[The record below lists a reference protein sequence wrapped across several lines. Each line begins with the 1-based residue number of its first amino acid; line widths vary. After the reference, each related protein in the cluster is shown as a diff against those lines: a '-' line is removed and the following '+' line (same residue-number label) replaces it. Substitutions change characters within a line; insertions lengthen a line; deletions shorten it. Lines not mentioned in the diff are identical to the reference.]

1 MTASAQHAPPWRA
14 VFAGTRGR
22 LTIGLLLLE
31 ALVAVEIMVVA
42 TILPAVEADLH
53 GLKLY
58 GWIYASLT
66 LASIGSVPIAGRM
79 TDRLGPRPI
88 LAISIVFYVGGLV
101 LAATAPTMFILVL
114 ARFVQ
119 GIGGGGLY
127 TVSLGTVAKTYP
139 QDIRPRVM
147 ALLASM
153 WILPGLIG
161 PPIGAL
167 INAAVGWR
175 WVFVAPLP
183 VIMLAAALVMPAL
196 RNVQTSGE
204 RSSLPIA
211 ASLVLMLG
219 AGALLAGLTY
229 LTVWSVPLVV
239 LGLAVTIPALR
250 RITPPGT
257 LVARRGLPA
266 ASAAAF
272 LASAAF
278 FAVDGFVTLMLTQT
292 RGLSVGV
299 AGIVLTCSA
308 LAWALGSWWQSRVA
322 QRLGTRWLTTFGAL
336 LIAAGGAVVAV
347 GLLDVPLVVPYV
359 GWAIGSVGMGIVF
372 PTIPLSV
379 MRVAT
384 EGREAAELSST
395 ILMDY
400 LGVGIGAGLGG
411 VCIALA
417 DAGTISLEAGLAG
430 AFGLGVI
437 FALVLALVGRR
448 LPVARHVP
456 EAVAPHDEHE
466 KESPIRPTGMTS
478 SS

>member
-1 MTASAQHAPPWRA
+1 MATSAQQAPPWRA
-14 VFAGTRGR
+14 VFAGARGR
-22 LTIGLLLLE
+22 LTVGLLILE
-31 ALVAVEIMVVA
+31 ALVAIEIMVVA
-42 TILPAVEADLH
+42 TILPAVQADLH

-58 GWIYASLT
+58 GWIYAALT
-66 LASIGSVPIAGRM
+66 LASLGTVPIAGHL

-88 LAISIVFYVGGLV
+88 LGISIAFYIGGLV
-101 LAATAPTMFILVL
+101 LAATAPTMFILVV

-119 GIGGGGLY
+119 GIGGGGMY

-139 QDIRPRVM
+139 KDIRPRVM

-153 WILPGLIG
+153 WILPGLVG

-183 VIMLAAALVMPAL
+183 LIVLAAALVLPAL
-196 RNVQTSGE
+196 RNVQASEE
-204 RSSLPIA
+204 RSSLPVA
-211 ASLVLMLG
+211 ASLVLMVG
-219 AGALLAGLTY
+219 VGALLAGLTEPSI
-229 LTVWSVPLVV
+229 WSGPLVV
-239 LGLAVTIPALR
+239 LGLAISIPALR
-250 RITPPGT
+250 RITPRGT
-257 LVARRGLPA
+257 LVARQGLPA
-266 ASAAAF
+266 ASAGAF

-278 FAVDGFVTLMLTQT
+278 FGIDGFVTLMLTQV

-322 QRLGTRWLTTFGAL
+322 ERLGTRWLTTFGAL
-336 LIAAGGAVVAV
+336 LVAAGGAIVAI

-411 VCIALA
+411 ACIALA

-430 AFGLGVI
+430 AFGLGVG
-437 FALVLALVGRR
+437 FALILALVGRR
-448 LPVARHVP
+448 LPDARHVP
-456 EAVAPHDEHE
+456 EAVTRTTNMRGNLPSAPQA
-466 KESPIRPTGMTS
+466 
-478 SS
+478 

>member
-1 MTASAQHAPPWRA
+1 
-14 VFAGTRGR
+14 
-22 LTIGLLLLE
+22 
-31 ALVAVEIMVVA
+31 
-42 TILPAVEADLH
+42 
-53 GLKLY
+53 
-58 GWIYASLT
+58 
-66 LASIGSVPIAGRM
+66 M

-88 LAISIVFYVGGLV
+88 LAISIVFYVAGLV
-101 LAATAPTMFILVL
+101 LAATAPTMFILVV

-139 QDIRPRVM
+139 RDIRPRVM

-153 WILPGLIG
+153 WILPGLVG

-175 WVFVAPLP
+175 SVFVAPLP
-183 VIMLAAALVMPAL
+183 VIVLAAALVMPAL
-196 RNVQTSGE
+196 RNVSASGE

-219 AGALLAGLTY
+219 AGA
-229 LTVWSVPLVV
+229 
-239 LGLAVTIPALR
+239 
-250 RITPPGT
+250 
-257 LVARRGLPA
+257 ARRPDGPVRVERPARGARPCGLDPCAPQDHA
-266 ASAAAF
+266 AGHPRRPSRDAGGVRGRVPRVGGVLRHRRVRHADAH
-272 LASAAF
+272 ADPR
-278 FAVDGFVTLMLTQT
+278 AVG
-292 RGLSVGV
+292 RGG
-299 AGIVLTCSA
+299 GIVLTCSA

-322 QRLGTRWLTTFGAL
+322 ERLGTRWLTTFGAL
-336 LIAAGGAVVAV
+336 LIAAGGAIVAV

-430 AFGLGVI
+430 AFGLGVT

-448 LPVARHVP
+448 LPDVRHVP
-456 EAVAPHDEHE
+456 EPVAQRGKDE
-466 KESPIRPTGMTS
+466 ESLPTHRPS
-478 SS
+478 LRRR

>member
-1 MTASAQHAPPWRA
+1 
-14 VFAGTRGR
+14 
-22 LTIGLLLLE
+22 
-31 ALVAVEIMVVA
+31 
-42 TILPAVEADLH
+42 
-53 GLKLY
+53 
-58 GWIYASLT
+58 
-66 LASIGSVPIAGRM
+66 
-79 TDRLGPRPI
+79 
-88 LAISIVFYVGGLV
+88 
-101 LAATAPTMFILVL
+101 
-114 ARFVQ
+114 
-119 GIGGGGLY
+119 
-127 TVSLGTVAKTYP
+127 
-139 QDIRPRVM
+139 
-147 ALLASM
+147 
-153 WILPGLIG
+153 
-161 PPIGAL
+161 
-167 INAAVGWR
+167 
-175 WVFVAPLP
+175 
-183 VIMLAAALVMPAL
+183 
-196 RNVQTSGE
+196 VQTSGE

-219 AGALLAGLTY
+219 AGALLAGLTD
-229 LTVWSVPLVV
+229 LSVWSGPLVV
-239 LGLAVTIPALR
+239 LGLAVAIPALR
-250 RITPPGT
+250 RITPRGT

-278 FAVDGFVTLMLTQT
+278 FGIDGFVTLMLTQT

-322 QRLGTRWLTTFGAL
+322 ERLGTRWLTTLGAL
-336 LIAAGGAVVAV
+336 LIAAGGAIVGV
-347 GLLDVPLVVPYV
+347 GLLDVPLVVPYA

-448 LPVARHVP
+448 LPDARQAP
-456 EAVAPHDEHE
+456 EAVAPEDEHE
-466 KESPIRPTGMTS
+466 NESPIRPSGMTS

>member
-1 MTASAQHAPPWRA
+1 MPEASNRTTPPPWRA
-14 VFAGTRGR
+14 VFAGARGR

-31 ALVAVEIMVVA
+31 VLVAIEIMVVA

-58 GWIYASLT
+58 GWIYAALT
-66 LASIGSVPIAGRM
+66 LASLGTVPIAGKL

-88 LAISIVFYVGGLV
+88 LGVSIAFYVGGLV
-101 LAATAPTMFILVL
+101 LAATAPTMFILVV

-175 WVFVAPLP
+175 WVFAAPLP
-183 VIMLAAALVMPAL
+183 VIVIAAALVMPAL
-196 RNVQTSGE
+196 RTVQTSGE

-211 ASLVLMLG
+211 ASLVLMVG
-219 AGALLAGLTY
+219 AGALLAGLTD
-229 LTVWSVPLVV
+229 LSAWSVPLVL
-239 LGLAVTIPALR
+239 LGLAITIPALR
-250 RITPPGT
+250 RITPRGT

-278 FAVDGFVTLMLTQT
+278 FAIDGFVTLMLTQV

-308 LAWALGSWWQSRVA
+308 IAWAAGSWWQSRVA
-322 QRLGTRWLTTFGAL
+322 GRLGTRWLTTFGAL
-336 LIAAGGAVVAV
+336 LIASGGTVLAV

-359 GWAIGSVGMGIVF
+359 GWAIGSVGMGIVW

-379 MRVAT
+379 MGEAT

-430 AFGLGVI
+430 AFSLGVA

-448 LPVARHVP
+448 LPDPRRVP
-456 EAVAPHDEHE
+456 EPIAPQGIGGP
-466 KESPIRPTGMTS
+466 ESPVRRT
-478 SS
+478 

>member
-1 MTASAQHAPPWRA
+1 
-14 VFAGTRGR
+14 
-22 LTIGLLLLE
+22 
-31 ALVAVEIMVVA
+31 
-42 TILPAVEADLH
+42 
-53 GLKLY
+53 
-58 GWIYASLT
+58 
-66 LASIGSVPIAGRM
+66 
-79 TDRLGPRPI
+79 
-88 LAISIVFYVGGLV
+88 
-101 LAATAPTMFILVL
+101 
-114 ARFVQ
+114 
-119 GIGGGGLY
+119 
-127 TVSLGTVAKTYP
+127 
-139 QDIRPRVM
+139 
-147 ALLASM
+147 
-153 WILPGLIG
+153 
-161 PPIGAL
+161 
-167 INAAVGWR
+167 
-175 WVFVAPLP
+175 
-183 VIMLAAALVMPAL
+183 MPAL

-219 AGALLAGLTY
+219 AGALLAGLTD

-239 LGLAVTIPALR
+239 LGLAISIPALR

-322 QRLGTRWLTTFGAL
+322 VRRGTRWLTTFGAL
-336 LIAAGGAVVAV
+336 LIATGGAVVAV
-347 GLLDVPLVVPYV
+347 GLLDVSLVVPYV

-430 AFGLGVI
+430 AFGLGVT

-448 LPVARHVP
+448 LPDPRHVV
-456 EAVAPHDEHE
+456 EVVAPQD
-466 KESPIRPTGMTS
+466 RA
-478 SS
+478 